1 MKPSAPL
8 RLALICAI
16 ALLASCERSKSQRDL
31 TMTPADFASARWE
44 DVVREARGTEVGF
57 GMWAGDEDRNHHF
70 RSGVSERLKSQFG
83 ITLRIV
89 PNGDTAEA
97 VNKLINEKGAGKSGR
112 GAIDLLWINGENF
125 QTAKQAGVLWGPF
138 SSHVPNVRLYD
149 EDVSK
154 RDFGTLIDG
163 LEAPWQKAQFVMAYD
178 TARFTNPPSSIPALR
193 TWIRAHPG
201 RFTYIAPPDYTGS
214 AFIRHILVHFGHGD
228 PDFWNGFHEELYQ
241 RASAGTIAY
250 LNEVKPFLWR
260 RGATYPSTPTELDR
274 LFANRE
280 VDFAMSYGPGFA
292 SRRIARGEFPPT
304 ARTFVFKD
312 GAIGNYSF
320 LAIPFN
326 AGNIAGALV
335 TLNALMSFDEAI
347 EFSRTLDSAFPHRLD
362 RLPPQQRALA
372 EALPRGPA
380 TLAISDLSAH
390 FLPEPDA
397 EYLNHLEKDWSAKVL
412 QQ

>member
-1 MKPSAPL
+1 ML
-8 RLALICAI
+8 LIGALVV
-16 ALLASCERSKSQRDL
+16 LASCGGSKPERNL
-31 TMTPADFASARWE
+31 TPAEFAATRWE
-44 DVVREARGTEVGF
+44 DVVRNARGTEVGF
-57 GMWAGDEDRNHHF
+57 GMWAGDEDRNRHF
-70 RSGVSERLKSQFG
+70 RSRVSERLKSLFG

-97 VNKLINEKGAGKSGR
+97 VNKLINEKGAGKRSMGSM
-112 GAIDLLWINGENF
+112 DLLWINGENF
-125 QTAKQAGVLWGPF
+125 RTAKQAGVLWGPF
-138 SSHVPNVRLYD
+138 SSHVPNIRLYD
-149 EDVSK
+149 EAVSK

-178 TARFTNPPSSIPALR
+178 SVRFSDPPSSMEDLR

-214 AFIRHILVHFGHGD
+214 AFIRHILVHSGQGD

-260 RGATYPSTPTELDR
+260 RGETYPSTPIELDR
-274 LFANRE
+274 LFANHE
-280 VDFAMSYGPGFA
+280 VDFAMSYSPAFA
-292 SRRIARGEFPPT
+292 SRRIAKGEFPPT
-304 ARTFVFKD
+304 TRTFLFKD

-320 LAIPFN
+320 LTIPFN

-335 TLNALMSFDEAI
+335 TLNELMSFDEAL
-347 EFSRTLDSAFPHRLD
+347 EFSRVLESAFPHRLD
-362 RLPPQQRALA
+362 RLSPEQRAQA

-380 TLAISDLSAH
+380 TPANSDLSAH

-397 EYLNHLEKDWSAKVL
+397 EYLNRLEKDWSAKVL
-412 QQ
+412 RQ